1 MSVHPDPLDLVT
13 AAWDRIAEWER
24 QWGEAEAHDAL
35 AVDAD
40 RLAEAM
46 DEYLGRMTAPPRG
59 ETPGMYPF
67 GHARYA
73 GQMLKPP
80 HPVALAAYA
89 AAARINPNNHALDG
103 GPPTSAFEK
112 EVMVDLG
119 AMLGM
124 PADALGHLTG
134 GGTVANLEAL
144 WIARQETGG
153 RPIAVSA
160 EGHYTHARMAG
171 VLGVDCH
178 TVAADDNGRIDLN
191 ALEET
196 LKRGE
201 VGTVVLTATTTGL
214 GAVDPLADAIP
225 LCRAHGVRV
234 HVDAAYGGFFRLL
247 ATSDAPPGTDRQPL
261 AAEVARHLAA
271 IADADS
277 VVVDP
282 HKHGLQPYGCGAV
295 LFRDPAVG
303 RHYKHDSPYT
313 YFTSAAL
320 HLGEISLECSRPGAA
335 AGALWMTLQVLPLAA
350 DRGIGPVLAAGLRA
364 ARDVHG
370 ALDASARLAP
380 VLAPETDIVVY
391 APRAESVAELD
402 TRSAAVFQVGMDDPD
417 DPVFVSLYRLPADR
431 LRRRFPD
438 LAPDADAARV
448 LRSVLM
454 KPEHEAWAGRL
465 VARLDALAGGG

>member
-1 MSVHPDPLDLVT
+1 MTHPDPLDLVT
-13 AAWDRIAEWER
+13 TAWGRIADWER
-24 QWGEAEAHDAL
+24 QWGPAEPAPSLAVEGEAL
-35 AVDAD
+35 AAA
-40 RLAEAM
+40 L

-59 ETPGMYPF
+59 ATPGMYPF
-67 GHARYA
+67 GHPRYA

-103 GPPTSAFEK
+103 GPPTSAMEK
-112 EVMVDLG
+112 EVVADLG

-144 WIARQETGG
+144 WVARQETGG
-153 RPIAVSA
+153 RPVAVSA
-160 EGHYTHARMAG
+160 QGHYTHARMAG
-171 VLGVDCH
+171 VLGVGCH
-178 TVAADDNGRIDLN
+178 VLAADDAGRLDLD
-191 ALEET
+191 ALEDV
-196 LKRGE
+196 LQRGE

-214 GAVDPLADAIP
+214 GAVDPIADAVP

-247 ATSDAPPGTDRQPL
+247 AASNAPAGTERQPL
-261 AAEVARHLAA
+261 AEDASRHLRAV
-271 IADADS
+271 ADADS

-303 RHYKHDSPYT
+303 RHYRHDSPYT

-335 AGALWMTLQVLPLAA
+335 AGALWLTLRVLPLAA
-350 DRGIGPVLAAGLRA
+350 DRGLGPILAACLRA
-364 ARDVHG
+364 ARDFHG
-370 ALDASARLAP
+370 ALDESERLAP

-391 APRAESVAELD
+391 APTAASVADLD
-402 TRSAAVFQVGMDDPD
+402 ARSARVFQAGMDSAD
-417 DPVFVSLYRLPADR
+417 DPVFVSLYRLSADR

-438 LAPDADAARV
+438 LAADADAARV

-454 KPEHEAWAGRL
+454 KPEHEAWSARL
-465 VARLDALAGGG
+465 AARLDALAAEG

>member
-1 MSVHPDPLDLVT
+1 MHPDPLDLVT
-13 AAWDRIAEWER
+13 KAFGHIADWER
-24 QWGEAEAHDAL
+24 QWGVVEPHSAL
-35 AVDAD
+35 AVEEDALGD
-40 RLAEAM
+40 VLE
-46 DEYLGRMTAPPRG
+46 EYLGRMTAPPRG

-67 GHARYA
+67 GHPRYA

-112 EVMVDLG
+112 EVVADLG

-124 PADALGHLTG
+124 PSDALGHLTG

-144 WIARQETGG
+144 WVARQETGG
-153 RPIAVSA
+153 KPIAVSA
-160 EGHYTHARMAG
+160 EGHYTHSRMAG
-171 VLGVDCH
+171 VLGIECR
-178 TVAADDNGRIDLN
+178 TIPSDDGGRIDLN
-191 ALEET
+191 ALEDE

-225 LCRAHGVRV
+225 MCREHGVRV
-234 HVDAAYGGFFRLL
+234 HIDAAYGGFFRLL
-247 ATSDAPPGTDRQPL
+247 SAPGVAR
-261 AAEVARHLAA
+261 AAGIESFPARHLHA
-271 IADADS
+271 ISKADS

-303 RHYKHDSPYT
+303 RHYVHDSPYT
-313 YFTSAAL
+313 YFTSDKL

-335 AGALWMTLQVLPLAA
+335 AGALWMTLKVLPLAP
-350 DRGIGPVLAAGLRA
+350 DRGLGPVLAAGLRA
-364 ARDVHG
+364 AR
-370 ALDASARLAP
+370 ALHQSLAESARLGP
-380 VLAPETDIVVY
+380 VLEPETDIVAY
-391 APRAESVAELD
+391 APLADSVSEMDA
-402 TRSAAVFQVGMDDPD
+402 RSQTVFQSGMDDPD
-417 DPVFVSLYRLPADR
+417 DPVFLSLYRLGTDR
-431 LRRRFPD
+431 LVESFPD
-438 LAPDADAARV
+438 LARDAAEARV

-454 KPEHEAWAGRL
+454 KPEHETWVPRL
-465 VARLDALAGGG
+465 MDRLNALASE